1 MRYPNLKMLKKSL
14 VILSVMMLTANVV
27 FAQAIIDTSNVEN
40 IIYVNVDH
48 INASDDNTGLSPDEP
63 IKTLQKAIDLCK
75 DIRSKIVIYPGHYRS
90 YLDILSNQ
98 LLILEAKEPG
108 TVYITGSDVFTDWT
122 LTDSVYT
129 HQWDYNWGY
138 FDDSNFCFGPC
149 LMSDY
154 QKRRELVFIDSVPVK
169 QVVNKNHLAP
179 NTFFVDEPNNRLIL
193 YPDDAVNMQT
203 AMVEVA
209 TRGYNIYNE
218 GRNGSLV
225 KATVLNEA
233 GLIIRG
239 IVFQHVANTAH
250 QDALTISY
258 TTNVIIEDCIFQW
271 NNGVGIEFER
281 CSNITV
287 NECILRYNG
296 ERGMGVVAGLNVRI
310 SGIKIYENNWRTNAQ
325 KIIAHDAAGIKI
337 IGGTENCILEDIHA
351 YNNYCHVIWFDWNNG
366 NYEIR
371 NSLIEHNQEAGI
383 MLEASRKPASVYNT
397 KLLYNR
403 IGILGYGHANVSVDS
418 CFLFANGSQISL
430 GQDGRTVSQDNNW
443 EINSN
448 DWNIKN
454 SKIIAASPTQGMLSF
469 FQYLSPSTRASNNY
483 FNTAEADSNTYFHP
497 NGDKQWPNGQS
508 VNGGQLRL
516 DEWRN
521 ITGQDIN
528 SVWEKPS
535 PDDVGG
541 NEPPV
546 AILEYEFFNDSIVRF
561 FADKSYDPE
570 GLINSYKW
578 YFGDGN
584 TSENKNINHF
594 YRITGNVEVSLVVT
608 DFFNVK
614 DSVSI
619 SLFIGPNNIR
629 EQLSSK
635 PSAHIYPNP
644 VKENFF
650 IKLSPEYK
658 SNKGKIIIF
667 NTMGQIV
674 FEHDFLNTDTTLGP
688 FSATHLNTGIYFVT
702 IYDNNGEKTTQKLI
716 RNE

>member
-1 MRYPNLKMLKKSL
+1 MRYSYSRMLKKSL
-14 VILSVMMLTANVV
+14 AILSVIMFTVNVV
-27 FAQAIIDTSNVEN
+27 FAQADIDTTNIEN
-40 IIYVNVDH
+40 IIHVNVNH
-48 INASDDNTGLSPDEP
+48 INASDDNTGLSPDDP
-63 IKTLQKAIDLCK
+63 IKTLQKAINLCK
-75 DIRSKIVIYPGHYRS
+75 DIRSKIMVYPGHYRS
-90 YLDILSNQ
+90 YIDILSNE
-98 LLILEAKEPG
+98 LLILEATEPG
-108 TVYITGSDVFTDWT
+108 EVYISGSDVFTEWT
-122 LTDSVYT
+122 LMDSVYT

-154 QKRRELVFIDSVPVK
+154 QKRRELVFIDSLPVK
-169 QVVNKNHLAP
+169 QVVNINHLAP
-179 NTFFVDEPNNRLIL
+179 NTFYVDEANNRILL
-193 YPDDAVNMQT
+193 YPDEAVDMQT

-209 TRGYNIYNE
+209 TRGFNIYNE

-225 KATVLNEA
+225 KATVLNES

-250 QDALTISY
+250 QDALTISH

-271 NNGVGIEFER
+271 NNGVGMELGN
-281 CSNITV
+281 CTNITV
-287 NECILRYNG
+287 RNSVLRHNG
-296 ERGMGVVAGLNVRI
+296 ERGMGVAAGLNVHI
-310 SGIKIYENNWRTNAQ
+310 SGLEIYENNWRTNAP

-383 MLEASRKPASVYNT
+383 MLEASRKPASVVNT

-443 EINSN
+443 EINCN
-448 DWNIKN
+448 DWKIKN
-454 SKIIAASPTQGMLSF
+454 SKIISASPIQGMLSF
-469 FQYLSPSTRASNNY
+469 FQFLSPSTRASNNY
-483 FNTAEADSNTYFHP
+483 FTTAEADSNTYYHP
-497 NGDKQWPNGQS
+497 KGDQQWPNGES
-508 VNGGQLRL
+508 INGGQLTL

-521 ITGQDIN
+521 VTGQDIN
-528 SVWEKPS
+528 SVWQKPS
-535 PDDVGG
+535 AEEVGG

-546 AILEYEFFNDSIVRF
+546 AILEYEFFNDTIVRF

-578 YFGDGN
+578 YFGDGE
-584 TSENKNINHF
+584 TSDSKNINHF

-608 DFFNVK
+608 DFFNEK
-614 DSVSI
+614 DSVTT
-619 SLFIGPNNIR
+619 SLYIGTSGIQEDFN
-629 EQLSSK
+629 SK
-635 PSAHIYPNP
+635 PVSFVYPNP
-644 VKENFF
+644 VKDYFYV
-650 IKLSPEYK
+650 KVAPELGI
-658 SNKGKIIIF
+658 NKGKVVITNIL
-667 NTMGQIV
+667 GQIV
-674 FEHDFLNTDTTLGP
+674 FEHDFLNTDNTQGP
-688 FSATHLNTGIYFVT
+688 FDVSNLNSGVYLVSVIKE
-702 IYDNNGEKTTQKLI
+702 NGEKTTQKII
-716 RNE
+716 RYE